1 MSEEQKQIE
10 LFHDIG
16 RMPDFAYYQ
25 LNGKTAQENYNQ
37 QRKKRQQQ
45 ALESYLLRVTEN
57 NLASEVEKSLDKI
70 FRDFSFR

>member
-10 LFHDIG
+10 LFHDIR

-37 QRKKRQQQ
+37 QRKKR
-45 ALESYLLRVTEN
+45 
-57 NLASEVEKSLDKI
+57 
-70 FRDFSFR
+70 